1 MYHCTYS
8 RIHSQEVGIYFVLD
22 VCSSCNIIIYVVVR
36 YNFWIDEWHMK
47 ELRVWVSE
55 INFRR
60 EIFSSPEKC
69 SWASF
74 KK

>member
-1 MYHCTYS
+1 MYWT
-8 RIHSQEVGIYFVLD
+8 FV
-22 VCSSCNIIIYVVVR
+22 VVVTSSYKYVVR

-60 EIFSSPEKC
+60 EIFFPVLRSVLGPVLKSK
-69 SWASF
+69 
-74 KK
+74 